1 VAAASDPSAS
11 DAEFP
16 ADAIEVARV
25 LDAWGIKGWIR
36 VQPYAKDPQ
45 ALFSSRRWFLR
56 PPENQPGRPAREPVA
71 PLPPLLRIAEAREH
85 GDDVI
90 AAVRDIGDRTAAEAL
105 RGARIYVP
113 RSSFPTAG
121 SDEFYWVDLIGAQV
135 FNRDGVRL
143 GDVAGLL
150 DNGAQSVLQVRD
162 GDAPERLIPFVA
174 AFIDQVD
181 LPGRRIL
188 VDWGL
193 DY

>member
-1 VAAASDPSAS
+1 
-11 DAEFP
+11 
-16 ADAIEVARV
+16 
-25 LDAWGIKGWIR
+25 L
-36 VQPYAKDPQ
+36 
-45 ALFSSRRWFLR
+45 
-56 PPENQPGRPAREPVA
+56 
-71 PLPPLLRIAEAREH
+71 
-85 GDDVI
+85 
-90 AAVRDIGDRTAAEAL
+90 
-105 RGARIYVP
+105 
-113 RSSFPTAG
+113 
-121 SDEFYWVDLIGAQV
+121 QV

-193 DY
+193 DF